1 MKYTCDL
8 GHTNLWSSSETFQQ
22 KKKKVAKINITL
34 AGYLFL
40 CGLQFKVFKV
50 NKLCNIIQLR
60 SHFDIMRCENAR
72 RSRSEHRYTIII
84 ILVSKLIY
92 FGMVG

>member
-1 MKYTCDL
+1 MKYTCAL
-8 GHTNLWSSSETFQQ
+8 GHINLWSSCETFQH

-50 NKLCNIIQLR
+50 NKLCNIIQIR
-60 SHFDIMRCENAR
+60 SFLDIMRCENAR
-72 RSRSEHRYTIII
+72 RPRSEHRYTIVLIV
-84 ILVSKLIY
+84 VS
-92 FGMVG
+92 